1 MGISVSNQGLLTN
14 LDQYLANLYLTDL
27 YLMNLRRIQNALIRT
42 QQILYLP
49 YFEAQSAELY
59 QNEHCRTSETI
70 KTRFYVTYY
79 TNIMNDRLY
88 SHLYLIH
95 ILKKIFSLKKSSI
108 FANLLMEK
116 PGN

>member
-1 MGISVSNQGLLTN
+1 
-14 LDQYLANLYLTDL
+14 
-27 YLMNLRRIQNALIRT
+27 MNLRRIQNALIRT
-42 QQILYLP
+42 QQILYLS
-49 YFEAQSAELY
+49 YFETQSAELY
-59 QNEHCRTSETI
+59 QNRHCRTGETI

-88 SHLYLIH
+88 SHLYLIY